1 MRRPDAVGRL
11 FKSKAER
18 VLPRFAVVAG
28 VLAIALWVAPAASAD
43 PASDLA
49 TAETEESAARSQV
62 AAADQAVAQD
72 KKALAP
78 IEAQGNQA
86 DEAAEEAFA
95 KARKLKRE
103 LVAERTGAAHRIAV
117 AEAAYEKEESHHS
130 TATGVGIGLAAA
142 AVLLAIAA
150 FIVSRLR
157 RWPLSKRFTQVLGG
171 VLGIVFVGGLVLVF
185 VPAEPEEP
193 EFSNEERSLAADA
206 SGNPARPPTPELV
219 SAVLAVKPLIA
230 KARPLEKE
238 RREAEAKLESAE
250 SEASK
255 ARRELN
261 SAKGDARTAHA
272 ALARE
277 EKVAAKEAARRTEA
291 HLGHGLG
298 ATEATFNANNTIGHS
313 PHPPAGVAWMHVM
326 YKIGSRVAAFNI
338 NANFTPPWSAHE
350 LILFMSTHNLPEDA
364 EVVMEHES
372 CIVWRSPTLGRLLG
386 SEYAEGFVE
395 EADNK
400 YAELIT
406 TLKPECG

>member
-11 FKSKAER
+11 LKSKAER
-18 VLPRFAVVAG
+18 VLPRFALVAS
-28 VLAIALWVAPAASAD
+28 VLVIALWAVPAASAD

-49 TAETEESAARSQV
+49 TAEAEESAARSQV
-62 AAADQAVAQD
+62 AAADRVVTRD

-78 IEAQGNQA
+78 IEAQANRA
-86 DEAAEEAFA
+86 DKAAEEAFA
-95 KARKLKRE
+95 QAKRLKRE
-103 LVAERTGAAHRIAV
+103 LVAERTGAAHRIA
-117 AEAAYEKEESHHS
+117 AGESAYEKEKSHHN
-130 TATGVGIGLAAA
+130 AMIGVGVGLAAA
-142 AVLLAIAA
+142 AVLLALVA

-157 RWPLSKRFTQVLGG
+157 RWPLSKRFTQVLSG
-171 VLGIVFVGGLVLVF
+171 VLGIVFVGGLVLAF

-206 SGNPARPPTPELV
+206 SGNPARPPTPELM

-238 RREAEAKLESAE
+238 RRETEAKLESAE
-250 SEASK
+250 SEASE
-255 ARRELN
+255 ARRALN
-261 SAKGDARTAHA
+261 SAKGDARAAHA

-291 HLGHGLG
+291 HLGYGLG

-350 LILFMSTHNLPEDA
+350 LILLMSTHNLPEDA

-395 EADNK
+395 EADNT

-406 TLKPECG
+406 TIKPECE